1 MSDTTFR
8 RPITWISSAKTDV
21 GTVREANEDSILSL
35 PANGLWVVADGM
47 GGHAVGD
54 VASSK
59 IVAALEHV
67 QPDENVHHFV
77 NAVEDCL
84 ISVND
89 QLIEYAE
96 IMLED
101 ATIGSTVVSLLIRDR
116 VGVCLWVGDSRLYR
130 YRNNGLAQLS
140 RDHSQVEEMLQMG
153 LLTAEEAKGHP
164 QSNVITRAIG
174 VEDPLYVDIN
184 AFSTQIGDTFLLC
197 SDGLY
202 NAVPQDEIIHSLNIR
217 SVKESVDDLMRK
229 ALDNGANDNVSIII
243 VRGEPGKVTMESSD
257 NLTE

>member
-8 RPITWISSAKTDV
+8 RPISWVSSAKTDV
-21 GTVREANEDSILSL
+21 GTVREANEDSILSV
-35 PANGLWVVADGM
+35 PSKGLWVVADGM

-59 IVAALEHV
+59 IVTVLENLEQHE
-67 QPDENVHHFV
+67 DVHLFV
-77 NAVEDCL
+77 NAVEDSL
-84 ISVND
+84 VSVND

-130 YRNNGLAQLS
+130 YRNNELAQLS

-153 LLTAEEAKGHP
+153 LLTPEEAEGHP

-174 VEDPLYVDIN
+174 VEEPLYVDIN

-202 NAVPQDEIIHSLNIR
+202 NAVPQDDIVSSLNIR
-217 SVKESVDDLMRK
+217 DVKECAEDLMRK
-229 ALDNGANDNVSIII
+229 ALDNGANDNVSVII
-243 VRGEPGKVTMESSD
+243 VRGEPGRVTMESGA
-257 NLTE
+257 N